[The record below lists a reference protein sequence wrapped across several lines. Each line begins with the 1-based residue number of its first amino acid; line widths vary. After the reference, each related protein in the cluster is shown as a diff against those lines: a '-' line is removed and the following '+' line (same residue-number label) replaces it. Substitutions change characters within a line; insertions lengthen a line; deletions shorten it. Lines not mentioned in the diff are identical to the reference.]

1 MQVKLHELSKAF
13 GGKTAVD
20 IHDFT
25 INNGDIMGLVGNNG
39 AGKTT
44 LFRLMLDL
52 LKADSGTVT
61 MVTADGQCTIDP
73 TVSEDW
79 KQMSGAYIDEGFLI
93 DFHRKNILTLRQKS
107 TTFPLLTGRTLTTAF
122 CRLSSHLPM
131 AKYSIRR
138 SLSEISVQETSRK

>member
-1 MQVKLHELSKAF
+1 MQVKLHELSKSF

-52 LKADSGTVT
+52 LKADSGMVT

-93 DFHRKNILTLRQKS
+93 DFLT
-107 TTFPLLTGRTLTTAF
+107 P
-122 CRLSSHLPM
+122 
-131 AKYSIRR
+131 
-138 SLSEISVQETSRK
+138 EE